1 MLSQMGSFFKT
12 NLSHVLPTMG
22 LTPELYDEI
31 ITKCVSSLLSHCSRS
46 DPDAGDLFG
55 RGNSQTALDAFIK
68 SKERIQGFTGAVT
81 PAIPSQTLSHSIF
94 AGSGTGVAATS
105 TPKTNPK
112 RKRTSNVAGDKT
124 DPPVPSKQASGSG
137 TSARRDDGQEDP
149 GQRKTTKLDGTV
161 PLAPNPSPDI
171 FESPEST
178 STPLSGALGSHEIP
192 PGGYS
197 ILPVDNQLRRSSSDL
212 RSAPSIVM
220 NSAPSEAYSAMSNF
234 SSGPLPSSFQS
245 QAYSDLLGLGN
256 PSTSQYNPS
265 FSLDNNPPENL
276 NQFTASNPSSTSF
289 PDFQNLDQ
297 SLASQY
303 DLGSFDFSFSPNVV
317 GVTPAPQAA
326 PSIPAPTSTTNGLA
340 QPPFPRPLQPGES
353 PESYFESPDIKA
365 AMGQLDERKQQAMQ
379 VRPQTVIHRSS
390 LKLRPFNSS
399 NAAHRLPP
407 QQLPVGFSFAQTV
420 CDGR

>member
-31 ITKCVSSLLSHCSRS
+31 ITKYVSSLLSHCSRS
-46 DPDAGDLFG
+46 DTDAGDLVG

-105 TPKTNPK
+105 TPKTNSK
-112 RKRTSNVAGDKT
+112 RKRTSNVAGDKP
-124 DPPVPSKQASGSG
+124 DPSAPSKEASGSG
-137 TSARRDDGQEDP
+137 ATARRDDGQDDP
-149 GQRKTTKLDGTV
+149 SQRKATKLDGTV

-178 STPLSGALGSHEIP
+178 STPLSGAMGSHDIP

-197 ILPVDNQLRRSSSDL
+197 ALPVDNDFSQIRRSSSDL

-220 NSAPSEAYSAMSNF
+220 NTVPSGSYSAMSNF

-256 PSTSQYNPS
+256 SSTSQYNPS

-289 PDFQNLDQ
+289 PDYQNLDQ
-297 SLASQY
+297 SLASQF

-326 PSIPAPTSTTNGLA
+326 PSIPAPTLTTSGLA

-379 VRPQTVIHRSS
+379 VRPQHFDTPLF
-390 LKLRPFNSS
+390 LKLRPFTPLTQLIGYHLS
-399 NAAHRLPP
+399 NFR
-407 QQLPVGFSFAQTV
+407 
-420 CDGR
+420 